1 MSCNRFENK
10 TVLVVGAGAGM
21 GEATALQ
28 FAGEGAKVIA
38 LDIYQDRLDRLMGK
52 AAGLPGSIETYPGDI
67 CNVETVNGVV
77 ELIKNKYGTLDTIAY
92 VAGVMDFMCPPEEVD
107 DELWDRVMDVNVKS
121 VWRTVKTAI
130 PLMKGHKGDSANIT
144 IVSSLGGYVGSS
156 SGTVYITS
164 KHAVEGLMKNL
175 AFTYK
180 DENVRV
186 NCVAPGAFAT
196 EINDTTMRMFP
207 DRDFTNYKYG
217 QCPEGVATYLSKGIG
232 ILNPQTNIGKPQYI
246 ADAICFLSSN
256 EAKFVNGAS
265 LIVDGGWYS
274 A

>member
-1 MSCNRFENK
+1 MNNNRFENK
-10 TVLVVGAGAGM
+10 IVLVIGAGAGM

-28 FAGEGAKVIA
+28 FAKEGAKVIG
-38 LDIYQDRLDRLMGK
+38 LDIFGERLDRLMGK
-52 AAGLPGSIETYPGDI
+52 TEGLAGSIEPYQGDI
-67 CNVETVNGVV
+67 CDADTVTGVV
-77 ELIKNKYGTLDTIAY
+77 EHIKSKYGTLDTIAY
-92 VAGVMDFMCPPEEVD
+92 VAGIMDFMCPPEKVD

-130 PLMKGHKGDSANIT
+130 PLMRGHEGDAANIT

-180 DENVRV
+180 TENVRV

-196 EINDTTMRMFP
+196 EINDTSMRMFP
-207 DRDFTNYKYG
+207 DRDFTNYQYG
-217 QCPEGVATYLSKGIG
+217 QSPEGLATYLSKGIN
-232 ILNPQTNIGKPQYI
+232 ILNPQTNIGNPQYI

-256 EAKFVNGAS
+256 EAKFINGSS